1 MDQLSAEMQLRLAS
15 ERLQCGVVRLACCQ
29 QEIAPQARMVV
40 PAQAQGFR
48 ALDCERAHLLH
59 RQGGDAVGHGWRHRK
74 DHRGHAAILA
84 GHLPA
89 EHQRLEC
96 EPVPACR
103 GRRAIDVIARMGAVA
118 PGHTPPC
125 NVAESQVDD
134 HKWKERQALSRDRIE
149 VAPEIA
155 VGADDRER
163 MARRAVERK
172 LPAEFDELQVQLMG
186 QAYRPGA
193 LPFVLRELLTVR
205 PLSVARIFRAHRRQI
220 SHTKWHCW
228 EPSRRKRPQ
237 VSGAFMAETS
247 AG

>member
-1 MDQLSAEMQLRLAS
+1 MQSATD
-15 ERLQCGVVRLACCQ
+15 G
-29 QEIAPQARMVV
+29 
-40 PAQAQGFR
+40 
-48 ALDCERAHLLH
+48 
-59 RQGGDAVGHGWRHRK
+59 
-74 DHRGHAAILA
+74 GHAAILA

-89 EHQRLEC
+89 EHQRLEGK
-96 EPVPACR
+96 PVPACR
-103 GRRAIDVIARMGAVA
+103 GRCAVDVTARMRAVA
-118 PGHTPPC
+118 HGHTPPRH
-125 NVAESQVDD
+125 VAESQVDD
-134 HKWKERQALSRDRIE
+134 HERKERQALSRDRIE
-149 VAPEIA
+149 VAPE
-155 VGADDRER
+155 VPVRADDRER

-172 LPAEFDELQVQLMG
+172 LPAEFDELLVQLMG
-186 QAYRPGA
+186 QADRPGT